1 MHVIFTTMKLVLMFR
16 LDPGQP
22 GIILGFLIDA
32 NGVVFSVLIMVSRI
46 SFDVVR
52 LHCSYMQILH
62 QPAMS
67 MVYAMRHASCALLL
81 PKLILL
87 RSKKQPGHSLIL
99 QGTKLSSL
107 QCCPSSQQDATDLWS
122 SPPKTPPHQSH
133 LPPPVS
139 SLPQACVSPLACFTQ
154 QHESQWHCHGDTI
167 LAGCTTWV
175 YHVQHTL

>member
-1 MHVIFTTMKLVLMFR
+1 MRSIF
-16 LDPGQP
+16 
-22 GIILGFLIDA
+22 
-32 NGVVFSVLIMVSRI
+32 FSFVLIMVSRI
-46 SFDVVR
+46 LFDVVH

-62 QPAMS
+62 QPAMA
-67 MVYAMRHASCALLL
+67 MVYAMRHCASCALLL

-87 RSKKQPGHSLIL
+87 HSKKQPGHSLIL

-122 SPPKTPPHQSH
+122 SPPKTHPHKSH

-154 QHESQWHCHGDTI
+154 QHDSQWHCHG
-167 LAGCTTWV
+167 
-175 YHVQHTL
+175 YHPSCLHNLDLFCETYFVDRLLEAC